1 MGRSYEKDCSWG
13 SHDYT
18 ELNYEK
24 EGEDEVGVCTGTWGV
39 AFELNIGKVGAP
51 KQLTIF
57 RSKWGGSNSDQCQT
71 PLLQWPVP
79 VQSVACLPRMGK
91 KGPGTLDCLLNP
103 RLINAPLSRCTSA
116 GQRGLP

>member
-1 MGRSYEKDCSWG
+1 MLLSRILRRWWRVYGKILEKDCSWG

-24 EGEDEVGVCTGTWGV
+24 EGEDEVGVCVQGLGV

-57 RSKWGGSNSDQCQT
+57 RSKWEKSNSDQCQT
-71 PLLQWPVP
+71 LASVASPCAG
-79 VQSVACLPRMGK
+79 VACLPRMGK
-91 KGPGTLDCLLNP
+91 KG
-103 RLINAPLSRCTSA
+103 
-116 GQRGLP
+116 QGL